1 MPSNRFDGKK
11 DGKETR
17 FSSTNQPKKRRQS
30 KILTILRKGYGID
43 VDKSFLAS
51 FSREQIQDLM
61 ELVMTMDPREM
72 YALNA
77 SLSDD
82 LKRMKQDLS
91 AHKPLEKLDK
101 GRKVPQV
108 LLGLLSAINKQMA
121 VGRSDTLQWMI
132 EYLYGRA
139 AQPISGTIA
148 TTDTAADAELTDE
161 DIEAQIKAIDETL
174 KED

>member
-1 MPSNRFDGKK
+1 MSYKGFDGKK

-17 FSSTNQPKKRRQS
+17 FSSTHQPKKRRQS
-30 KILTILRKGYGID
+30 KLLTVLKKGYGIE
-43 VDKSFLAS
+43 VDKSFLDS

-72 YALNA
+72 FRLNTT
-77 SLSDD
+77 LSDD
-82 LKRMKQDLS
+82 LKRMKQDLQN
-91 AHKPLEKLDK
+91 HRQLEKLDK

-148 TTDTAADAELTDE
+148 TTDTSADAELTDE
-161 DIEAQIKAIDETL
+161 DIEAQIKAIDKTL
-174 KED
+174 EEG